1 MLYKVKQQQRTQLF
15 YFHPA
20 IKNWSYQESVIL
32 SLLILLFNSLPLEHP
47 ISSLSLSLWALLVSA
62 MASLADIGVSATI
75 NILSAFAFLLAF
87 ALLRIQ
93 PINDRVYFPKW
104 YLSGGRSSPRS
115 SGNFVGKFV
124 NLNFKTYLTFLNWM
138 PQALRMS
145 ESEIISHAGLDSAAF
160 LRIYT
165 LGYSSLLLHHSHH
178 LSLFLL
184 ILTTSLSS
192 LRFTPLLC
200 CFFSTSTCCFQLN
213 S

>member
-1 MLYKVKQQQRTQLF
+1 
-15 YFHPA
+15 
-20 IKNWSYQESVIL
+20 
-32 SLLILLFNSLPLEHP
+32 
-47 ISSLSLSLWALLVSA
+47 
-62 MASLADIGVSATI
+62 MATLQDLGVSAAI

-104 YLSGGRSSPRS
+104 YISGGRSNPRS

-145 ESEIISHAGLDSAAF
+145 ETEIINHAGLDSAVF

-165 LGYSSLLLHHSHH
+165 LGYSSFNPFHAIFSIKFQF
-178 LSLFLL
+178 LSLVFVC
-184 ILTTSLSS
+184 S
-192 LRFTPLLC
+192 
-200 CFFSTSTCCFQLN
+200 
-213 S
+213 

>member
-1 MLYKVKQQQRTQLF
+1 
-15 YFHPA
+15 
-20 IKNWSYQESVIL
+20 
-32 SLLILLFNSLPLEHP
+32 
-47 ISSLSLSLWALLVSA
+47 

-165 LGYSSLLLHHSHH
+165 LGLNWHAVLGIVISFAVELL
-178 LSLFLL
+178 
-184 ILTTSLSS
+184 
-192 LRFTPLLC
+192 
-200 CFFSTSTCCFQLN
+200 
-213 S
+213 